1 MIWVLRK
8 RGSAKYALHALFI
21 LLYSSV
27 LMSSLA
33 SNNVPGSYGYWTA
46 HHLTSWINWTNLMS
60 LYESF
65 FYCSACFECYYIHPQ
80 EPATAP
86 TCILIPPYSSRTAP
100 IHQYTPKQ
108 NNTPTYSRQLLRMNV
123 ITFETCWAIKTFIK
137 CHQVGPIYSTSE
149 FKIKPKYNNNYD
161 RPWKYSI
168 LLASIKNCRKCRV
181 PVQTLHTDSR
191 PSDITVQKAKEGKRN
206 SEEIYT

>member
-100 IHQYTPKQ
+100 IHQYTPEQ
-108 NNTPTYSRQLLRMNV
+108 NNTPTYSRRLLRMNV
-123 ITFETCWAIKTFIK
+123 ITFETCWAKKKNFHKVTSSWFNLFNVPGVCSQVNEYSGPKNRKFID
-137 CHQVGPIYSTSE
+137 E
-149 FKIKPKYNNNYD
+149 LNNY
-161 RPWKYSI
+161 
-168 LLASIKNCRKCRV
+168 
-181 PVQTLHTDSR
+181 
-191 PSDITVQKAKEGKRN
+191 
-206 SEEIYT
+206 